1 MKKENKDIV
10 TLEFD
15 EHGVNHEIGDTY
27 LGEVNENGEPNLGF
41 LRVYIHQKKQL

>member
-1 MKKENKDIV
+1 MNEENKVVV

-27 LGEVNENGEPNLGF
+27 LGEVNKNEFFHLIN
-41 LRVYIHQKKQL
+41 